1 MSAGIWPNGIIC
13 EVGDAQVA
21 ASVGGA
27 KADVTVVVGEVYR
40 VFAPLVGITVVGQG
54 VDPATVGN
62 VTAVIPPGGFVDIK
76 ATNVTMMIA
85 VVDTVATFGTS
96 FDATAYVVKISD
108 NA

>member
-1 MSAGIWPNGIIC
+1 MSSGIWPNGIIC
-13 EVGDAQVA
+13 ETGDAQVA
-21 ASVGGA
+21 ACVDGA

-40 VFAPLVGITVVGQG
+40 VFAPAIGITVMGQG

-62 VTAVIPPGGFVDIK
+62 VAAVIPPGGFVDIK

-85 VVDTVATFGTS
+85 VIDTVSTFGTS
-96 FDATAYVVKISD
+96 FDATAYVVKLSD